1 MEMNIGT
8 NIKRL
13 RLSKGMTQEQLA
25 GLLSVSTAAVSK
37 WEAQNTY
44 PDITLLFPLA
54 QLFGVSVDELLGYDE
69 AKEKAD
75 IDAVISEYLALG
87 RKRDFAA
94 RDKLIRQARKTYPH
108 DFRIMNTY
116 MWHLAGGS
124 ADNDPS
130 ELMKHKDELSGICD
144 RILENCTADKLRAS
158 AITVKAKLLHAEG
171 KTEEAIKLIDTLP
184 EWYSP
189 QMKEQLFAKDTAE
202 YRYWNRR
209 NAIGLIDVSAI
220 KFARIV
226 RYDPTLSFDEK
237 IEKLCRIAQ
246 AFSELQQKTGMALY
260 CIAEHSVLTVAA
272 GMFFFD
278 CTDVGSSLR
287 VNEMLLVS
295 AQKMIRAAQND
306 EALTELIRKT
316 YQTDSLVAWHID
328 QIEKSSAPQYIALRG
343 HPETFKMLEKFK

>member
-13 RLSKGMTQEQLA
+13 RLAKGMTQEQLA

-54 QLFGVSVDELLGYDE
+54 QLFGVSVDELMGYDE

-75 IDAVISEYLALG
+75 IDAILSEYLALG
-87 RKRDFAA
+87 RKREFAA
-94 RDKLIRQARKTYPH
+94 RDKLIRSARKNYPH

-130 ELMKHKDELSGICD
+130 ELMKHKDELLGICD
-144 RILENCTADKLRAS
+144 CTLENCTVDKLRAA

-171 KTEEAIKLIDTLP
+171 KTEEAMKLLDTLP
-184 EWYSP
+184 EWYSL

-220 KFARIV
+220 KFARTV
-226 RYDPTLSFDEK
+226 RYDPSLSFGEK
-237 IEKLCRIAQ
+237 IEKLGRIAR
-246 AFSELQQKTGMALY
+246 AFAELSQKPGMELY
-260 CIAEHSVLTVAA
+260 CIAEHSTLDVAA
-272 GMFFFD
+272 RMFFFD
-278 CTDVGSSLR
+278 STDVGSSLR

-295 AQKMIRAAQND
+295 AQKLMREAQND
-306 EALTELIRKT
+306 EALTELIMKT
-316 YQTDSLVAWHID
+316 YQTDSLVAYHID
-328 QIEKSSAPQYIALRG
+328 QIEKSSAPQ
-343 HPETFKMLEKFK
+343 